1 MNLSVG
7 VTEDKWVATCV
18 LVDKLEKVPVS
29 ALKGDLVELDLTE
42 EAVTKLLDSLKV
54 RRSAVLTC
62 PLVPSPAYRLSSSH
76 LSYLM

>member
-1 MNLSVG
+1 MNTSEG

-29 ALKGDLVELDLTE
+29 ALKGELVELDLSE

-54 RRSAVLTC
+54 RSAVRIC
-62 PLVPSPAYRLSSSH
+62 PLLPSHVSNLLSSS
-76 LSYLM
+76 

>member
-1 MNLSVG
+1 MNTSEG

-29 ALKGDLVELDLTE
+29 ALKGELVELDLSE

-54 RRSAVLTC
+54 QFAIRTC
-62 PLVPSPAYRLSSSH
+62 QLVPSHVSNLLSSS
-76 LSYLM
+76 